1 MVRSCS
7 STQPLSKWV
16 KGPPQNGV
24 CRTCSLTTLAVMYEQ
39 TLRSSGQTAAAD
51 TFLAFLEGDGITPS
65 SVAKRMDQIKAQV
78 PTEVGAKLRGLDCE
92 AQSA

>member
-7 STQPLSKWV
+7 STQPLSQWV

-24 CRTCSLTTLAVMYEQ
+24 CRTCTLTSLAVAYEQ
-39 TLRSSGQTAAAD
+39 TLRSSGQKSAAD
-51 TFLAFLEGDGITPS
+51 GFLSFLEGDGITPA

-78 PTEVGAKLRGLDCE
+78 PTEVSAKLRGLDCE
-92 AQSA
+92 AQST